1 MTRCGPWLTVAAV
14 AGALVAFL
22 LARSRWRGCASCACC
37 QVWGALRRQLLSP
50 GTRASAHYRPVR
62 AEDPDDTETALL
74 LDAPLEEQ
82 RSPRPAARRRPAGHS
97 PPPPDMTDICLDPAL
112 RLVTT
117 SCCTVCPYRG
127 LNVVCAFCCCSLS
140 PAEVKVAITDCVPA
154 E

>member
-1 MTRCGPWLTVAAV
+1 MHLTPCHVTAEWRSAAVCVPGDAPVAAGPPPVRGTGHAVAWLTVAAV

-97 PPPPDMTDICLDPAL
+97 PPPPDMTDICLDPACDSDDEL
-112 RLVTT
+112 LV
-117 SCCTVCPYRG
+117 V
-127 LNVVCAFCCCSLS
+127 
-140 PAEVKVAITDCVPA
+140 
-154 E
+154 